1 MGVFSPWFHPAMN
14 PETPTTTSVLPALT
28 SHRVWNQLDPA
39 ALAQMAPQWQ
49 LETAEV
55 GTPLLPQGRLHSRT
69 GLILSG
75 AVDLHDPDLDMAVHL
90 QAGEMFGFGATPA
103 QHLTTWQATA
113 ATDCCI
119 AWLAPE
125 TLSALCRD
133 HSALAYFFPSL
144 PGTSQAGNAT
154 HAPDSGVHLNLLGT
168 PVRTLIK
175 REPIT
180 LPPGTSI
187 QAAARKMSDLR
198 VSSVLLVEQD
208 HLFGLVTDRDLRN
221 RVVAQGLDI
230 ARPVSDI
237 ATLAPLTMQ
246 AQSPAFEALLLM
258 ARHNIHHMPV
268 LDGTRIA
275 GMITATDLAEQ
286 HSTSPVYL
294 AGDIYKQPSL
304 QGLVQASS
312 RVRQLQ
318 QHLAAADASAYST
331 GHIITT
337 ITDAVTTRLIHLAEA
352 ELGPPPVDYVWVAAG
367 SQARSE
373 QTARTDQDNCLVLD
387 DRYDEAR
394 HGEYFR
400 AFSRFVCDG
409 LDACGYVHCPGEM
422 MAMTDKWRQPRQ
434 RWSEYFRQWVDK
446 PEPMALMLTCV
457 FFDLRAVHGKL
468 ELLDS
473 LRQEVLARTR
483 GHSLFLA
490 HMVGN
495 ALKHRPPLGLF
506 GTISRIRGGDNAGT
520 VDLKHSG
527 IVPIVDLARV
537 YALAGGVA
545 AVNTHDRLEQV
556 AHTGEVS
563 EQSARDLRDALEFLS
578 KLRIDHQARQM
589 TQGLKPDNFL
599 ALEELSNFE
608 RSHLKEAFSVVQTLQ
623 GELGQRYQAGRY

>member
-1 MGVFSPWFHPAMN
+1 MN
-14 PETPTTTSVLPALT
+14 PETQAPASVLPVLT
-28 SHRVWNQLDPA
+28 RHRVWNQLDPA
-39 ALAQMAPQWQ
+39 TLAALAPRWQ
-49 LETAEV
+49 LETADV

-90 QAGEMFGFGATPA
+90 QPGEMFGFGATPA

-113 ATDCCI
+113 AADCSI
-119 AWLAPE
+119 AWLAPD
-125 TLSALCRD
+125 TVSALCRD

-144 PGTSQAGNAT
+144 HGAGQGAT
-154 HAPDSGVHLNLLGT
+154 AAHVPDSGVHLNLLGT
-168 PVRTLIK
+168 PVRSLIK

-180 LPPGTSI
+180 LPPETSI
-187 QAAARKMSDLR
+187 RAAAEMMSELR

-268 LDGTRIA
+268 MDGARIA

-294 AGDIYKQPSL
+294 AGDVYKQTSV
-304 QGLVQASS
+304 QGLARTSAK
-312 RVRQLQ
+312 VRPLQ

-331 GHIITT
+331 GHIVTT
-337 ITDAVTTRLIHLAEA
+337 ITDAITTRLIHLAEA

-373 QTARTDQDNCLVLD
+373 QTARSDQDNCMVLD
-387 DRYDEAR
+387 DRYDEAL
-394 HGEYFR
+394 HGAYFR
-400 AFSRFVCDG
+400 AFTRFVCDG
-409 LDACGYVHCPGEM
+409 LDACGYVYCPGEM
-422 MAMTDKWRQPRQ
+422 MAMTDKWRQPRA
-434 RWSEYFRQWVDK
+434 RWAQYFHQWVDK

-457 FFDLRAVHGKL
+457 FFDLRAIHGKV

-473 LRQEVLARTR
+473 LRHEVLQRTK
-483 GHSLFLA
+483 GNSLFLA

-506 GTISRIRGGDNAGT
+506 GTISRIRGGENAGT
-520 VDLKHSG
+520 IDLKHSG

-556 AHTGEVS
+556 AQAGEVS
-563 EQSARDLRDALEFLS
+563 QQSARDLRDALEFLS

-589 TQGLKPDNFL
+589 AQGQAPDNFL

-623 GELGQRYQAGRY
+623 GVLGQRYQTGRY